1 MKIYLAKSN
10 KANPYD
16 LMLVK
21 NYITNKGNEVV
32 EYTGGQFTM
41 KPMDDCDYMIVI
53 PDFSS
58 IKLDGSTNVLNENRP
73 IVIGKGLYGSIQY
86 FASLKKKSG
95 IFIYAGN
102 SHMGRLDVLGDA
114 NEDDYINHST
124 LTIRNVIKFESMVE
138 AVEFFEKPKEVKI

>member
-21 NYITNKGNEVV
+21 NYITKKGNEVV
-32 EYTGGQFTM
+32 EYTGGAFSM

-58 IKLDGSTNVLNENRP
+58 LKLDDTTNVLNENSP
-73 IVIGKGLYGSIQY
+73 IVIGKGLYGSLQY
-86 FASLKKKSG
+86 FSSLKKKNG

-102 SHMGRLDVLGDA
+102 SHMGRLGSLGNA
-114 NEDDYINHST
+114 NEEDYINHST
-124 LTIRNVIKFESMVE
+124 LTIKNVIKFETVVDTANFIENSGE
-138 AVEFFEKPKEVKI
+138 III